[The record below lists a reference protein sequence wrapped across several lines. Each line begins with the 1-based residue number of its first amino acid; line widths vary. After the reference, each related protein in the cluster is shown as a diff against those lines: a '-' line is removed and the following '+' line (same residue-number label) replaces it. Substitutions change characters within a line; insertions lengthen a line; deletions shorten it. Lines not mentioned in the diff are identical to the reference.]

1 MAKED
6 VNSQA
11 DRVAV
16 TLSLDEEYHLADTG
30 PQGNLAFDA
39 ICLVPGLNTQ

>member
-11 DRVAV
+11 DKVAV
-16 TLSLDEEYHLADTG
+16 TLPLDEEYHRADTG
-30 PQGNLAFDA
+30 LQGNLAFDA
-39 ICLVPGLNTQ
+39 ICLVPGLTT